1 MVPGTRH
8 ASRSSRLFSLH
19 GKRPWTLVQF
29 VEAIASSAA
38 CTIALH
44 EWSAHASG
52 FLDLFSSLDF
62 PLDTYFIFDS
72 TMSWKSSIE

>member
-1 MVPGTRH
+1 
-8 ASRSSRLFSLH
+8 
-19 GKRPWTLVQF
+19 LVQF

-44 EWSAHASG
+44 EGSAHASG

-62 PLDTYFIFDS
+62 PLDTYFILDS